1 MVTSKARVLSAR
13 QSYSQPAAGCGN
25 QLQLRLRRSLNLRR
39 SFVLALAVFAL
50 AATCFAAEK
59 PRIQVNDYII
69 HAVVSPQTHQLK
81 AQARVKFTALEDI
94 NIATFELH
102 NDLRPTRVIDTN
114 GQTLSVERVSQD
126 STVRIAL
133 PNGLTKGSSDTL
145 IFEYEGALQSGDDS
159 PVQGLKLAYVGD
171 PITYLLYS
179 GRWFPMVGYG
189 TNRFTATISVSVP
202 AGYTVIGSGKQSS
215 APGPEVEEGAPATHK
230 GSAQGGLA
238 RLATPAGGQTFT
250 FTYEDRPSFPGTIL
264 IGKYVATKSSEGG
277 LDITVYT
284 TPEHKAVAS
293 QYADT
298 AVKEFFFFTTTYGP
312 PFGQKLSVVELPN
325 DTVPS
330 AWAPEIAAIAG
341 RHFTEKGDYRL
352 LANTIAHQWCGT
364 MVSPATKDDWWLND
378 GVARYSEALYVE
390 HVAGEAGFQEVTK
403 DMSVGALAYVSVPLA
418 DVGKLDTFSP
428 EFQSL
433 VTDKGGM
440 ILEML
445 GWVIGEEASTRR
457 CAPLCRSIRASRSR
471 DDFRKIA
478 EQASGQQLNWFFTQW
493 LGLNRSARVQE
504 QVHRVSHPEGLPRGG
519 RDLQDMDLFRMPV
532 ELRVDTDGKT
542 VTQKVEVEGTNSA
555 YAIETFGKPRRISID
570 PNNNVLQNSTDL
582 QVRTSIMRGQQDV
595 EQGDLTEALKEFQK
609 ALDINRNSS
618 LAHYRIAEVFFLQH
632 NYQSAANAYR
642 ESLNGD
648 GEPRWTE
655 VWSHIQLGMIF
666 DLTGQRER
674 ATNEYRQALQTNDNT
689 QNAWIPRESTC
700 QAPINRRAAA
710 ISRECRRLLP
720 EDCHSARGLELPL
733 KLVRAWSLS
742 PRYNFLS
749 RPRASASLTTCHPDE
764 GFSPSGGTCFAGS
777 GRIGFPHSSD
787 KSCQAGFSNSIK
799 LIFFSL
805 RQRLICFSRAM
816 ATWMSP
822 RISYHTKRSMLYFA
836 VNPTNVW
843 FYVRVRAWHVIR
855 HTHIEVMRSA
865 GHDVYGVAMFSHTEI
880 VSSILV

>member
-230 GSAQGGLA
+230 GSAQGALT

-352 LANTIAHQWCGT
+352 LANTIAHQWFGT

-378 GVARYSEALYVE
+378 GAARYSEALYVE

-445 GWVIGEEASTRR
+445 GWVIGEEAYDKTMRTFVSQYSGKSVTV
-457 CAPLCRSIRASRSR
+457 

-493 LGLNRSARVQE
+493 LDSTGAPEFKNKYTVYRTQKGFRVVGE
-504 QVHRVSHPEGLPRGG
+504 IS
-519 RDLQDMDLFRMPV
+519 QDMDLFRMPV

-689 QNAWIPRESTC
+689 QNALDT
-700 QAPINRRAAA
+700 
-710 ISRECRRLLP
+710 
-720 EDCHSARGLELPL
+720 AR
-733 KLVRAWSLS
+733 KYLS
-742 PRYNFLS
+742 
-749 RPRASASLTTCHPDE
+749 
-764 GFSPSGGTCFAGS
+764 SPYQPQS
-777 GRIGFPHSSD
+777 SSD
-787 KSCQAGFSNSIK
+787 KPG
-799 LIFFSL
+799 
-805 RQRLICFSRAM
+805 M
-816 ATWMSP
+816 
-822 RISYHTKRSMLYFA
+822 
-836 VNPTNVW
+836 
-843 FYVRVRAWHVIR
+843 
-855 HTHIEVMRSA
+855 
-865 GHDVYGVAMFSHTEI
+865 
-880 VSSILV
+880 